1 VRTTIVLCDYATVS
15 ENKLTL
21 VGGGWHWCG
30 ASAPGY
36 YLAVF
41 LEIEQV
47 TEERVSDLTLDLV
60 DQNEQIVAT
69 SSLEIQLRPGLGE
82 TIPAAV
88 LVPPMQLETGSSYEW
103 RAYVDGEG
111 DQEWV
116 CRFKTRG
123 VA

>member
-1 VRTTIVLCDYATVS
+1 MLCDYATVS
-15 ENKLTL
+15 DNKLTM

-30 ASAPGY
+30 YLAPSY

-41 LEIEQV
+41 VEVEPVEQQ
-47 TEERVSDLTLDLV
+47 RVSELTLDLV
-60 DQNEQIVAT
+60 DGNEQIVAT
-69 SSLEIQLRPGLGE
+69 STLELQINVGAGE

-88 LVPPMQLETGSSYEW
+88 LVPQMQLEPGESYEW

-116 CRFKTRG
+116 CRFKTRS
-123 VA
+123 VS

>member
-1 VRTTIVLCDYATVS
+1 VLCDYATVS

-36 YLAVF
+36 YLGVF
-41 LEIEQV
+41 VEVEQIA
-47 TEERVSDLTLDLV
+47 EQRVSELTLDLV

-69 SSLEIQLRPGLGE
+69 SSLELQLRSGLGE

-88 LVPPMQLETGSSYEW
+88 LVPAMQLEPGSSYEW
-103 RAYVDGEG
+103 RAYIDGEG

-116 CRFKTRG
+116 CRFKTREM
-123 VA
+123 A